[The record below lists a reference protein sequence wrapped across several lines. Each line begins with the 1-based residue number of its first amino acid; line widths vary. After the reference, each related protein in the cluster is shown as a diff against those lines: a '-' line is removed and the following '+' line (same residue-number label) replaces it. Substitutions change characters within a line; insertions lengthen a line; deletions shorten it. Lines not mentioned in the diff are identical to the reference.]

1 MTDQKALPFT
11 GERFTPECDGGIW
24 YEHWHRYVFVA
35 SLAQGRRVLDAACGE
50 GYGSA
55 LLAQSAKSVVGVDLS
70 EDAIGHARG
79 RYGGRA
85 NLSFQACKVTAIP
98 VDSQSVDLIV
108 SFETIE
114 HLAEQ
119 EEMLREFRRILR
131 PGGLLVLS
139 SPNRP
144 VYSDENNYRNEYHV
158 REMDRG
164 ELANL
169 VSAVFPRCAWYGQ
182 RLLFHS
188 VIWAEDA
195 SSASAPHQLCSLENG
210 QAIST
215 ANPAE
220 AMYFL
225 LFCGDDGTVLPDPV
239 AFSLFADARQS
250 VYREYAFLMR
260 QQWELKDEIAQ
271 LASDLARLREHAG
284 SSADEQERLK
294 TELAD
299 KINESRATASRADA
313 LRNDLARAETALT
326 QVDARLK
333 FRESWAGWLRFPL
346 ARLRRW
352 FAGGGED
359 A

>member
-11 GERFTPECDGGIW
+11 GERFTPECNGGIW

-35 SLAQGRRVLDAACGE
+35 TLAQGRRVLDAACGE

-55 LLAQSAKSVVGVDLS
+55 FLAQSAKSVIGVDLS
-70 EDAIGHARG
+70 REAIDHART
-79 RYGGRA
+79 RYRDQA
-85 NLSFQACKVTAIP
+85 NLSFQACSVTAIP
-98 VDSQSVDLIV
+98 IDSQSVDLIV

-114 HLAEQ
+114 HLAQQ

-158 REMDRG
+158 HEMDRN
-164 ELANL
+164 ELDSL
-169 VSAVFPRCAWYGQ
+169 VSAAFPRCAWYGQ

-188 VIWAEDA
+188 VIWAQDA
-195 SSASAPHQLCSLENG
+195 PSASAPRQVCSLENG
-210 QAIST
+210 QAVSLK
-215 ANPAE
+215 NPSD

-225 LFCGDDGTVLPDPV
+225 LLCGDAQTVLPDPV
-239 AFSLFADARQS
+239 ALSLFADARQS
-250 VYREYAFLMR
+250 VYREYASLMR
-260 QQWELKDEIAQ
+260 QQWELKDEIARLKSA
-271 LASDLARLREHAG
+271 LAGLREHAA
-284 SSADEQERLK
+284 SAADEHVRLK
-294 TELAD
+294 TALAD
-299 KINESRATASRADA
+299 SINDSSVAASRVAA
-313 LRNDLARAETALT
+313 LQNDFARAGAALT

-333 FRESWAGWLRFPL
+333 FRESWVGWLRLPL
-346 ARLRRW
+346 VRLKRW
-352 FAGGGED
+352 LAGGEED